1 MRLSDLASLPLT
13 YSQIGATAA
22 TLDGIPD
29 GLLDAYSHVRASR
42 RIGAGRER
50 FDTAAQKVMRYGM
63 LRGAGLRVRA
73 TTEEAQV
80 GTDVLGR
87 LGPFAAPC
95 RVVYVIDEPDRRG
108 FAYGS
113 LPGHAVR
120 GEELFS
126 VRYQASDDGVYS
138 EVAAFS
144 RPATWWSR
152 LGAPVLRLMQ
162 KIVTRRYLRA
172 V

>member
-1 MRLSDLASLPLT
+1 MDLSDLRARPLT
-13 YSQIGATAA
+13 YSEVGASAGQMPA
-22 TLDGIPD
+22 G
-29 GLLDAYSHVRASR
+29 YRHVRASR
-42 RIGAGRER
+42 RIGTGRDR
-50 FDTAAQKVMRYGM
+50 FARAAEAVMRYGM
-63 LRGAGLRVRA
+63 LRGAGVRVSASAEVARPGA
-73 TTEEAQV
+73 
-80 GTDVLGR
+80 DVLGR

-120 GEELFS
+120 GEEMFA
-126 VRYQASDDGVYS
+126 VRYDPAGGGVYA

-152 LGAPVLRLMQ
+152 LGAPVLALAQ
-162 KIVTRRYLRA
+162 TVVTRRYLNA